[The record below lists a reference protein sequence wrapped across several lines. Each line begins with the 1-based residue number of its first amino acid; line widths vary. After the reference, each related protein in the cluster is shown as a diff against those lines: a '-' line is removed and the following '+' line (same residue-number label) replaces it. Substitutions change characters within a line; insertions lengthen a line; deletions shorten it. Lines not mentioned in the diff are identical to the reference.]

1 MIYQSSAIPGR
12 LGTAVAAPY
21 ADLQH
26 CPNGLFEA
34 DDVGERELRSSGFV
48 AGDDGVHQGDV
59 LTDVAGDVG

>member
-1 MIYQSSAIPGR
+1 M
-12 LGTAVAAPY
+12 AAPY